1 MNKLIRRDMTMLHR
15 LLPNNKIQEETDPY
29 KEDLIHLVVVVPLI
43 FLVHV
48 GGWQGWAQMRNQMRK
63 MGGPAVVLN
72 QMKMKNKGVK
82 TSQRKS

>member
-1 MNKLIRRDMTMLHR
+1 MTMLHR

-48 GGWQGWAQMRNQMRK
+48 GGWAQMRNQMRK
-63 MGGPAVVLN
+63 MGGPPVVLN
-72 QMKMKNKGVK
+72 QMKMEHKRVK
-82 TSQRKS
+82 RSQRMS